1 MSLSLSLSRVTRPCI
16 NLPSL
21 PPSFLVLES
30 LDVEQFLK
38 NVSKRVEEAGQSSIF
53 RKLIPTKGRSKLSVR
68 SRKGN
73 ARYLDLLCA
82 DTIWKRGREKVESS
96 HWLIFVLFIRRSFP
110 RVFFFLFFLLSFANE
125 RIGEVDSVSKL
136 FFLPSSSFFFLLLL
150 SSPVVLSLRLG
161 QIQTLQAILMAE
173 IMIEHYGN
181 GI

>member
-21 PPSFLVLES
+21 PPSFLV

-68 SRKGN
+68 SRKRN

-110 RVFFFLFFLLSFANE
+110 RVFFFPFFLLSFANE

-136 FFLPSSSFFFLLLL
+136 FFFHLLLFFFFFYF
-150 SSPVVLSLRLG
+150 LR
-161 QIQTLQAILMAE
+161 Q
-173 IMIEHYGN
+173 
-181 GI
+181 

>member
-1 MSLSLSLSRVTRPCI
+1 MSLSLSLSRVTRPCK

-21 PPSFLVLES
+21 PSFLVLES

-38 NVSKRVEEAGQSSIF
+38 NVSKRVEEAGQSSTF

-110 RVFFFLFFLLSFANE
+110 RVFFFSFFPPFLRE
-125 RIGEVDSVSKL
+125 RENRGSGLRFEA
-136 FFLPSSSFFFLLLL
+136 FFLPSSSFFLLLLL

>member
-21 PPSFLVLES
+21 PSFLVLES

-110 RVFFFLFFLLSFANE
+110 RVFFFLFSSF
-125 RIGEVDSVSKL
+125 
-136 FFLPSSSFFFLLLL
+136 PSRTRESGKWTPFRSFFFFHLLLFFFFFYF
-150 SSPVVLSLRLG
+150 LR
-161 QIQTLQAILMAE
+161 Q
-173 IMIEHYGN
+173 
-181 GI
+181 

>member
-110 RVFFFLFFLLSFANE
+110 RVFFFPFFLLSFANE

-136 FFLPSSSFFFLLLL
+136 FFFHLLLFFFFFYF
-150 SSPVVLSLRLG
+150 LR
-161 QIQTLQAILMAE
+161 Q
-173 IMIEHYGN
+173 
-181 GI
+181 

>member
-21 PPSFLVLES
+21 PSFLVLES

-38 NVSKRVEEAGQSSIF
+38 NVSKRVEEAGQSSTF
-53 RKLIPTKGRSKLSVR
+53 RKLIPTKRRSKLSVR

-110 RVFFFLFFLLSFANE
+110 RVFFFSFFPPFLRE
-125 RIGEVDSVSKL
+125 RENRGSGLRFEA
-136 FFLPSSSFFFLLLL
+136 FFSSIFFFFSSSFTFFA
-150 SSPVVLSLRLG
+150 SSSIFTPRPDPDAPS
-161 QIQTLQAILMAE
+161 
-173 IMIEHYGN
+173 YFN
-181 GI
+181 GRNND

>member
-21 PPSFLVLES
+21 PSFLVLES

-110 RVFFFLFFLLSFANE
+110 RVFFFFLFSSFPSRTRESGKWTPFRSFFLS
-125 RIGEVDSVSKL
+125 
-136 FFLPSSSFFFLLLL
+136 SSSFFFFFYF
-150 SSPVVLSLRLG
+150 LR
-161 QIQTLQAILMAE
+161 Q
-173 IMIEHYGN
+173 
-181 GI
+181 